1 MLLVIGQ
8 EISTTSIQGEVVT
21 GSISAIL
28 ENTIIL
34 TCQTNSYVVSKN
46 SLLQNGYLFLSHK
59 TEKKRPSQPI
69 CASNTSDTKK

>member
-46 SLLQNGYLFLSHK
+46 SLLQNGYFFLSHK
-59 TEKKRPSQPI
+59 AKKNRPS
-69 CASNTSDTKK
+69 